1 VKHAVD
7 TVATEPTFDLAG
19 IDRLLTT
26 TKSVSRRL
34 DLDRPVPLDLVLECI
49 RIASHAPMGGNREAA
64 RWMVISDAET
74 KREIAEI
81 YASVGRPHIAAKR
94 ADVEPGSRGE
104 RILTS
109 GAYLVD
115 HLHEVPVL
123 VLALRLGRSDGGRG
137 DDGRGDDVR
146 VGDDPQSFF
155 GSVIPAVWNFQL
167 AARARGL
174 GSRYTTFTTR
184 RQAEMAA
191 LLGIPDDVTQVA
203 LLPVAYH
210 RGGDFRPA
218 PRLPVQ
224 EVTFLDRWGRP
235 PPR

>member
-1 VKHAVD
+1 MKHAVD
-7 TVATEPTFDLAG
+7 TIGAPPTFDLTG

-34 DLDRPVPLDLVLECI
+34 DLTRAVPLELVLECI
-49 RIASHAPMGGNREAA
+49 RIASHAPMGGNRQAA
-64 RWMVISDAET
+64 RWLVISDADT
-74 KREIAEI
+74 KHAVAEI
-81 YASVGRPHIAAKR
+81 YASVGRPHIEAGR
-94 ADVEPGSRGE
+94 AGVEPGSRRE
-104 RILTS
+104 RILDS
-109 GAYLVD
+109 GTYLVD

-123 VLALRLGRSDGGRG
+123 VLALRLGRVDGGRFG
-137 DDGRGDDVR
+137 DVR
-146 VGDDPQSFF
+146 VGGDAQSYF

-174 GSRYTTFTTR
+174 GTRYTTFTAR
-184 RQAEMAA
+184 REAEMAA

-218 PRLPVQ
+218 PRLPVE
-224 EVTFLDRWGRP
+224 EVTFLDRWGSP
-235 PPR
+235 PHI

>member
-1 VKHAVD
+1 VD
-7 TVATEPTFDLAG
+7 TVATAPTFDLAG

-34 DLDRPVPLDLVLECI
+34 DLDRPVPLELVLECI

-64 RWMVISDAET
+64 RWMVIFDAET
-74 KREIAEI
+74 KREVAEI
-81 YASVGRPHIAAKR
+81 YASIGRPHIAAKR
-94 ADVEPGSRGE
+94 ADVESGSRGE
-104 RILTS
+104 RILDS

-115 HLHEVPVL
+115 HLHAVPVL
-123 VLALRLGRSDGGRG
+123 VLAMRLGRSDGGRA
-137 DDGRGDDVR
+137 DDVR
-146 VGDDPQSFF
+146 VGGDAQSFF

-184 RQAEMAA
+184 REAEMAA

-218 PRLPVQ
+218 PRLPVE